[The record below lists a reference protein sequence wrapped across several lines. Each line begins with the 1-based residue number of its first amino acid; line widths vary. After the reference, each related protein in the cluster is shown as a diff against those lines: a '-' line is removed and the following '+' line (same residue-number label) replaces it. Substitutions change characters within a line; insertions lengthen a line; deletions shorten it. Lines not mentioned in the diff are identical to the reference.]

1 MRRILNACDFLLT
14 NIKQVNVTKLLII
27 TAETSYTVYTLISIW
42 WVESCHKRSA
52 FECSIIRAL
61 EEKDYLSNSM
71 QYT

>member
-27 TAETSYTVYTLISIW
+27 TAETSYTVYTFISIW
-42 WVESCHKRSA
+42 WVEICHKRSA